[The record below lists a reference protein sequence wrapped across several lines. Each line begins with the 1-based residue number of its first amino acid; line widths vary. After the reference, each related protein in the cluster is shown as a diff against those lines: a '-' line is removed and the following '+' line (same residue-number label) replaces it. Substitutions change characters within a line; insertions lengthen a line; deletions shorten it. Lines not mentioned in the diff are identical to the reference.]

1 MKTIAV
7 ITPKVDTFSNPTLVY
22 LFEQLIERNYRIL
35 FFAHGQMFIPS
46 NIRPG
51 ITFCELP
58 FNFYEFRHGVW
69 NYIKVIRQY
78 LKLFGLLKYRNKVE
92 ELICIDPFGLVIGG
106 RIKKI
111 IKLTLIY
118 FSFEIFFEDEFFI
131 ERKKIIKRL
140 ENKYSGETD
149 LLIIQDSKREEL
161 IRSVNKFPSE
171 METIHIPVSP
181 KPPEYQID
189 KYNIHAEL
197 NIPEDKR
204 IVVYSGTLMAWSGI
218 NELLDLIPDKFGEE
232 FWLLIHSHHRLN
244 DDEELKIRINNLADK
259 NYNLTFHNKPF
270 YEASDYYRFLS
281 CCHIGIATYFPNTTD
296 VYAGRNIRE
305 IGLSS
310 GKFSTYMM
318 LGLPTVTTSNAIY
331 KKFNEIYNFGDTISK
346 SEEIPESLKLIMRDY
361 KKKSEGC
368 RNLYNNEL
376 NPVSKF
382 EKFFDYIEKH

>member
-1 MKTIAV
+1 
-7 ITPKVDTFSNPTLVY
+7 
-22 LFEQLIERNYRIL
+22 
-35 FFAHGQMFIPS
+35 MFIPS

-51 ITFCELP
+51 ITLCQLP
-58 FNFYEFRHGVW
+58 FNFYEFKHGIR
-69 NYIKVIRQY
+69 NYIKIIRQY

-92 ELICIDPFGLVIGG
+92 DLICIDPFGLVIGG

-111 IKLTLIY
+111 LKLTLIY

-140 ENKYSGETD
+140 ENKYSEKTD

-161 IRSVNKFPSE
+161 IRSVNKFTAE

-181 KPPEYQID
+181 KPPGYQID
-189 KYNIHAEL
+189 KYDIFAEL
-197 NIPEDKR
+197 NIPEDKK

-232 FWLLIHSHHRLN
+232 FWLLIHSHHKLK
-244 DDEELKIRINNLADK
+244 DDEELKIRINDLVDK
-259 NYNLTFHNKPF
+259 KYNLTFHNKPF
-270 YEASDYYRFLS
+270 YEARDYYSFLS

-318 LGLPTVTTSNAIY
+318 LGLPTVTTSNTIY
-331 KKFNEIYNFGDTISK
+331 KEFNEIYNFGDTINK

-361 KKKSEGC
+361 ENKSAGC
-368 RNLYNNEL
+368 RNLYNIEL

-382 EKFFDYIEKH
+382 EKFFDYIKQY